1 MSDKGF
7 FAVSVPVLRR
17 IVEQGGDA
25 SDLMTFLVLAKHT
38 TGWGKWKYIAST
50 AGAKAVSARTGLTYR
65 KAQVRLDWLQE
76 HGFIQPGESV
86 EGMPAHVTCEAAH
99 QRTATKVRWV
109 LGKLGN
115 SRAYL
120 SHSLIDGVGAG
131 KKHPPL
137 MRLWEEVAKGPCA
150 SIMEARTDALLL
162 LIHCYAEQSIQD
174 FGGIN
179 PEVLRRP
186 WTDTT
191 SATEEVL
198 EDLGW
203 LVMEVEQGQ
212 ESTTLEFVA
221 KVLSHAPEDSRRD
234 RFWNAFENLKRL
246 GFMYEVLQVWQGNP
260 LENPRA
266 ELFYSLYVRD
276 YHARQSDPYCQGAI
290 HTFLIEAG
298 YLDGNCLNA
307 LVEEAKEQQTFR
319 LIRTKGGGE
328 CVIGTYRLR
337 FRPSTEDTGKGMMQE
352 AERAEHWRDVLTK
365 AAYERQP
372 Q

>member
-17 IVEQGGDA
+17 IVEAGGDA
-25 SDLMTFLVLAKHT
+25 SDLMAYLVLAKHT
-38 TGWGKWKYIAST
+38 TGWGKWKHMVST
-50 AGAKAVSARTGLTYR
+50 AGAKAVSTRTGLTYR
-65 KAQVRLDWLQE
+65 KAQARLKWLHEQ
-76 HGFIQPGESV
+76 GFIQPGESV
-86 EGMPAHVTCEAAH
+86 EGMPAHVTGEVAH
-99 QRTATKVRWV
+99 QRAATKVRWV
-109 LGKLGN
+109 FGKLGN
-115 SRAYL
+115 RRAYL

-137 MRLWEEVAKGPCA
+137 MRLWEEVAKGPCT
-150 SIMEARTDALLL
+150 SFMEARTDALLL

-174 FGGIN
+174 FGGID

-186 WTDTT
+186 WTGTT

-221 KVLSHAPEDSRRD
+221 KVLSHAAEDSRRD

-266 ELFYSLYVRD
+266 ELFYPLYVRD
-276 YHARQSDPYCQGAI
+276 YHARQSDPYCQSAI
-290 HTFLIEAG
+290 HTFLTAAEYIDSCD
-298 YLDGNCLNA
+298 LPL
-307 LVEEAKEQQTFR
+307 LVEDAIEHQTFR
-319 LIRTKGGGE
+319 LVRAKGESE

-352 AERAEHWRDVLTK
+352 AKRAERWCNVLKK
-365 AAYERQP
+365 AVYERQS